1 MPKLKIDDL
10 EFHTEDL
17 SEEGQKQLD
26 SVRFVEQ
33 QLKTYQ
39 SEIDALTVAKDTLI
53 ARLKDQL
60 EREGVE
66 PINAE

>member
-26 SVRFVEQ
+26 SVRFVEK
-33 QLKTYQ
+33 QLQTYQ
-39 SEIDALTVAKDTLI
+39 SEIDALSVAKETLI
-53 ARLKDQL
+53 ARLKEQL
-60 EREGVE
+60 AREGIE
-66 PINAE
+66 PMEAE

>member
-26 SVRFVEQ
+26 SVRFVEK
-33 QLKTYQ
+33 QLQTYQ
-39 SEIDALTVAKDTLI
+39 SEIDALSVAQETLI
-53 ARLKDQL
+53 ARLKAQL
-60 EREGVE
+60 AREGIE
-66 PINAE
+66 PIEAE